1 MTSKRSR
8 RVRSRSSGAGS
19 GAVPDYDERKLRIEA
34 LESAIEAERARL
46 FRAEAVAGCL
56 RVTLNEVWLPGAGEP
71 DLSYVANVIENL
83 IGGALEG
90 LDRAITN
97 LGRIDA
103 TGSGTSAVKS

>member
-1 MTSKRSR
+1 
-8 RVRSRSSGAGS
+8 
-19 GAVPDYDERKLRIEA
+19 
-34 LESAIEAERARL
+34 
-46 FRAEAVAGCL
+46 
-56 RVTLNEVWLPGAGEP
+56 LNEVWLPGAGEP